1 MSQAFFISSLL
12 FLKFSIGGM
21 HLLTILMAIIIP
33 FIAAILI
40 PFIYKYIPRINIG
53 WFVIIVPILLFIG
66 LVSYVP
72 SVSTGETYIK
82 TISWIPSA
90 GINFTTYL
98 DGLSLIFGLLITG
111 VGSLVILYSI
121 FYLSERESLGHFY
134 VYLLLFMGS
143 MLGVVF
149 SDNMMVLYVFWELT
163 SISSFLL
170 IAFWYHRKQS
180 RYGAQKSL
188 LITVT
193 GGVAM
198 LIGFVMLH
206 AMTGSFSVR
215 ENIVAIGE
223 FTNHPLFVPALVLV
237 LLGAFTKSAQFPFHI
252 WLPDAMEA
260 PTPVSAYLHSATMV
274 KAGIYLVARFTPI
287 FGSETV
293 WFYAVTGIGLIT
305 LFWGSFNAVRQ
316 TDLKALLAYST
327 ISQLGLVMSLFGLG
341 SAALNAGVSSDSVL
355 YTQATFAALFHLIN
369 HSTFKGALFMVVGI
383 IDHNVG
389 TRDIRRLGGLMSFM
403 PVTFTIAV
411 IGSFSMA
418 GLPPFNGFL
427 SKEMFFDAMLL
438 MRDLEGLS
446 LGSLGTIF
454 PIVAWIASIFTFVY
468 SMIIVFQTFFG
479 EHQPDRLDRKAHEA
493 SIGMLIAPAIL
504 AALVVGIFFFPNII
518 GNYLLS
524 PAMTS
529 IYPTL
534 SDVDLVPHISAWHG
548 LKDNMPLYMTIGVVL
563 IGFALYKS
571 LRYWRSLY
579 SVGPMLWNL
588 DTLYNWT
595 LKQMEKSSASITNYY
610 MSGHLR
616 DYLTYIF
623 GFFLLAVGGSLV
635 LFGGFS
641 FDVSN
646 DAPILVNEVILVLVM
661 AVAAISMIF
670 VPSRVTA
677 ILLNGVL
684 GYSIALF
691 FVIFRAPDLALTQV
705 VVETVTTA
713 LFLLCFYF
721 LPELKREKSVRSSKI
736 LNGII
741 AISAGVIVT
750 VIALSVQGNKLFDS
764 VSLYFEN
771 SYELTGGKNIVNT
784 ILGDFRAFDTM
795 LEVVVL
801 FIAGI
806 GVYTLIKLR
815 ARKGGRDVEDK

>member
-1 MSQAFFISSLL
+1 M
-12 FLKFSIGGM
+12 
-21 HLLTILMAIIIP
+21 LTITMAIFIP
-33 FIAAILI
+33 FLVAGLI
-40 PFIYKYIPRINIG
+40 PFIYKWIPRINIG
-53 WFVIIVPILLFIG
+53 WFVLIVPVVLFIG
-66 LVSYVP
+66 LVRYVP
-72 SVSTGETYIK
+72 SVSAGETYIN

-90 GINFTTYL
+90 GIDFITYL

-121 FYLSERESLGHFY
+121 YYLSTRESLGHFY

-193 GGVAM
+193 GGFAM
-198 LIGFVMLH
+198 FVGFIMLY

-215 ENIVAIGE
+215 DNIAAISD
-223 FTNHPLFVPALVLV
+223 FTNHALFIPAMLLV

-274 KAGIYLVARFTPI
+274 KAGIYLVARFTPV
-287 FGSETV
+287 FGGESV
-293 WFYAVTGIGLIT
+293 WFYVVSGVGLFT

-327 ISQLGLVMSLFGLG
+327 ISQLGLIMSLFGLG
-341 SAALNAGVSSDSVL
+341 SAALNSGYEANSVI
-355 YTQATFAALFHLIN
+355 YAQATFAALFHLIS

-383 IDHNVG
+383 VDLNVG
-389 TRDIRRLGGLMSFM
+389 TRDIRRLGGLMSLM
-403 PVTFTIAV
+403 PVTFSIAL

-427 SKEMFFDAMLL
+427 SKEMFFEAMVNV
-438 MRDLEGLS
+438 RHLEFFS
-446 LGSLGTIF
+446 IGSWGTLF
-454 PIVAWIASIFTFVY
+454 PVIAWIASILTFVY

-493 SIGMLIAPAIL
+493 PIGMLIAPSVLAIL
-504 AALVVGIFFFPNII
+504 VVVIFFFPNVI
-518 GNYLLS
+518 GKYLIS
-524 PAMTS
+524 PAMAA

-534 SDVDLVPHISAWHG
+534 TQVEDLTPHISAWHG
-548 LKDNMPLYMTIGVVL
+548 WNYTPLLMTLGVIV
-563 IGFALYKS
+563 IGFLLYRF
-571 LRYWRSLY
+571 LRYWRSVYKVVPLRW
-579 SVGPMLWNL
+579 SL
-588 DTLYNWT
+588 DALYNGT
-595 LKQMEKSSASITNYY
+595 LKRMESSATTLTNFY
-610 MSGHLR
+610 MRGYLR
-616 DYLTYIF
+616 DYLVYIF
-623 GFFLLAVGGSLV
+623 GFFLVAVGGSL
-635 LFGGFS
+635 LLLGGFS
-641 FDVSN
+641 FDLSN
-646 DAPILVNEVILVLVM
+646 DAPIAINEYILVLVM
-661 AVAAISMIF
+661 MVAGIAIIF
-670 VPSRVTA
+670 VRSRVTA

-691 FVIFRAPDLALTQV
+691 FVFFRAPDLALTQI

-721 LPELKREKSVRSSKI
+721 LPEWKREKATRPSKVV
-736 LNGII
+736 NGII
-741 AISAGVIVT
+741 AISSGVLVT

-764 VSLYFEN
+764 ISIYFEN
-771 SYELTGGKNIVNT
+771 AYELTGGKNIVNT

-806 GVYTLIKLR
+806 GVFTLIKLK
-815 ARKGGRDVEDK
+815 AKKEERDVEDK

>member
-1 MSQAFFISSLL
+1 
-12 FLKFSIGGM
+12 
-21 HLLTILMAIIIP
+21 MAILIP
-33 FIAAILI
+33 FLAAILI
-40 PFIYKYIPRINIG
+40 PFIYKWIPRINIG
-53 WFVIIVPILLFIG
+53 WFVLIVPVVLFIG
-66 LVSYVP
+66 LIRYVP
-72 SVSTGETYIK
+72 AVAAGKTYIK

-90 GINFTTYL
+90 GIDFITYL

-121 FYLSERESLGHFY
+121 YYLSTRESLGHFY

-193 GGVAM
+193 GGFAM
-198 LIGFVMLH
+198 FVGFIMLY

-215 ENIVAIGE
+215 DNIAAIGE
-223 FTNHPLFVPALVLV
+223 FTNHALFIPAMLLV

-274 KAGIYLVARFTPI
+274 KAGIYLVARFTPV
-287 FGSETV
+287 FGGEAV
-293 WFYAVTGIGLIT
+293 WFYVVSGVGLFT

-327 ISQLGLVMSLFGLG
+327 ISQLGLIMSLFGLG
-341 SAALNAGVSSDSVL
+341 SAALNSGYEANSVI
-355 YTQATFAALFHLIN
+355 YAQATFAALFHLIS

-383 IDHNVG
+383 VDLNVG
-389 TRDIRRLGGLMSFM
+389 TRDIRRLGGLMSLM
-403 PVTFTIAV
+403 PVTFSIAL

-427 SKEMFFDAMLL
+427 SKEMFFEAMVNV
-438 MRDLEGLS
+438 RHLEFFS
-446 LGSLGTIF
+446 IGSWGTLF
-454 PIVAWIASIFTFVY
+454 PVIAWIASIFTFVY

-493 SIGMLIAPAIL
+493 PIGMLIAPSVLAI
-504 AALVVGIFFFPNII
+504 LVVGIFFFPNII
-518 GNYLLS
+518 GKYLIS
-524 PAMTS
+524 PAMAA

-534 SDVDLVPHISAWHG
+534 TKVDDLTPHISAWHG
-548 LKDNMPLYMTIGVVL
+548 WGYTPLLMTIGVIV
-563 IGFALYKS
+563 IGFLLYRF
-571 LRYWRSLY
+571 LRYWRSVYEVVPLRL
-579 SVGPMLWNL
+579 SL
-588 DTLYNWT
+588 DALYNGT
-595 LKQMEKSSASITNYY
+595 LTRMESGATTLTNFY
-610 MSGHLR
+610 MRGYLR
-616 DYLTYIF
+616 DYLVYIF
-623 GFFLLAVGGSLV
+623 GFFIVAVGGTL
-635 LFGGFS
+635 LLLGGFS
-641 FDVSN
+641 FDLSN
-646 DAPILVNEVILVLVM
+646 DAPIAINEYILVLVM
-661 AVAAISMIF
+661 IVAGISIIF
-670 VPSRVTA
+670 VKSRVTA

-691 FVIFRAPDLALTQV
+691 FVFFRAPDLALTQI

-721 LPELKREKSVRSSKI
+721 LPEWKREKVTRPSKVV
-736 LNGII
+736 NGII
-741 AISAGVIVT
+741 AVSSGVLVT

-764 VSLYFEN
+764 ISIYFEN
-771 SYELTGGKNIVNT
+771 AYELTGGKNIVNT

-806 GVYTLIKLR
+806 GVYTLIKLK
-815 ARKGGRDVEDK
+815 AKKEERDVED